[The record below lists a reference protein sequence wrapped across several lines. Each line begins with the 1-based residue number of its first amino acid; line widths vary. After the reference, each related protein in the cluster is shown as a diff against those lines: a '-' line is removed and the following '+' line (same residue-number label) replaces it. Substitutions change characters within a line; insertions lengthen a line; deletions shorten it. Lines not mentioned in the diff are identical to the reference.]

1 MKLSSLLSVVFVFL
15 VAIGTATAQLAAPDY
30 KSPLTIKNLDITFT
44 VNADGTY
51 TQEVNG
57 KIRINIDQ
65 AVQSAAQT
73 YIPYSE
79 TLQSLEVIEAYT
91 ETGEGEKIP
100 VPEDKIITQQ
110 SPVSTTAPAFDDIKV
125 TAIVFPKITVGATKT
140 YHYKLTQTTPL
151 FENHFSMFDMIP
163 QSVDF
168 ESAVYTLIAPEELEM
183 HIQAIGIEGGRV
195 KSDTPG
201 KSKYVWTVKDTK
213 GQAPEQG
220 AISEA
225 NYSPRITVTTFA
237 DYAEAAEAYLARA
250 ADKEKVTDEVQTL
263 ADEITAGIKSPREQA
278 AALYN
283 HVTGEIRYV
292 ALSFG
297 TGGVVP
303 RDADTIIQT
312 GYGDCKDKVVL
323 LNALLAAKDIE
334 SAPVLINAGDVYWLP
349 DVALP
354 VGIFN
359 HAITYLPEFDLFLDP
374 TAETA
379 PFGVLPVKEYSKFA
393 LVTRGF
399 DKEAGIK
406 MLPEP
411 SPEISNIKTVTTV
424 TIADDGSAKGKAS
437 ITADGGMEFVL
448 RTLKAS
454 IPPGQEAMAA
464 RSLLARSGQQ
474 GEGMITGSDPRNLA
488 EDIRVETEFTTQNA
502 MMLPGPG
509 AFMIPAGIAIP
520 SPIAGLAFATAKPE
534 MKFSSY
540 HSGYEKVEITSV
552 TVPDSV
558 KITHLPKNV
567 TVQNEYGKYTATYK
581 RDAQT
586 IKVERHL
593 TVKTPRGLCSPEK
606 YPLIRELGQA
616 IGRDFRAQV
625 TFGE

>member
-1 MKLSSLLSVVFVFL
+1 M
-15 VAIGTATAQLAAPDY
+15 
-30 KSPLTIKNLDITFT
+30 
-44 VNADGTY
+44 
-51 TQEVNG
+51 
-57 KIRINIDQ
+57 
-65 AVQSAAQT
+65 
-73 YIPYSE
+73 
-79 TLQSLEVIEAYT
+79 
-91 ETGEGEKIP
+91 
-100 VPEDKIITQQ
+100 
-110 SPVSTTAPAFDDIKV
+110 
-125 TAIVFPKITVGATKT
+125 
-140 YHYKLTQTTPL
+140 
-151 FENHFSMFDMIP
+151 
-163 QSVDF
+163 
-168 ESAVYTLIAPEELEM
+168 
-183 HIQAIGIEGGRV
+183 
-195 KSDTPG
+195 
-201 KSKYVWTVKDTK
+201 
-213 GQAPEQG
+213 
-220 AISEA
+220 
-225 NYSPRITVTTFA
+225 
-237 DYAEAAEAYLARA
+237 
-250 ADKEKVTDEVQTL
+250 
-263 ADEITAGIKSPREQA
+263 
-278 AALYN
+278 
-283 HVTGEIRYV
+283 
-292 ALSFG
+292 
-297 TGGVVP
+297 
-303 RDADTIIQT
+303 
-312 GYGDCKDKVVL
+312 
-323 LNALLAAKDIE
+323 
-334 SAPVLINAGDVYWLP
+334 
-349 DVALP
+349 
-354 VGIFN
+354 GIFN